1 MSQSLKTLHEFGTVS
16 SKASSIKSVSGS
28 GALGNLAVGSN
39 LVLVRTTGAATAT
52 LGASA
57 IGTVKTVVLVTDGG
71 DLVVTPSTLVGGTTI
86 TFADAGDS
94 VTCVFTSAGW
104 IVTANNGAAIA

>member
-1 MSQSLKTLHEFGTVS
+1 MHEFGTVTTKVTS
-16 SKASSIKSVSGS
+16 VKPVSGS
-28 GALGNLAVGSN
+28 GALGNLALGSN

-52 LGASA
+52 LGASS

-86 TFADAGDS
+86 TLADAGDS

-104 IVTANNGAAIA
+104 VVTANNGSVVA